1 MSDILKAMQETAKGL
16 YDAGVMDAC
25 TMRRIDEL
33 CLSSPEKMDAE
44 EIKQLRLAHKVSQS
58 VFARYLNVKAVTVK
72 KWELGTNTPSGP
84 ALKLLHL
91 IKNKGLEP
99 LQF

>member
-1 MSDILKAMQETAKGL
+1 MSDLLKAMHETAKGL

-25 TMRRIDEL
+25 TMRQIEEL
-33 CLSSPEKMDAE
+33 CLTSPEKMDAE
-44 EIKQLRLAHKVSQS
+44 EIKQLRLSHKVSQA
-58 VFARYLNVKAVTVK
+58 VFAQYLNVKSVTVR
-72 KWELGTNTPSGP
+72 KWELGTNRPSGP

-91 IKNKGLEP
+91 IKQKGLEP